1 MQKRMLKSMFN
12 SLRAAADKDRVS
24 SSFRFIHG
32 TSEYWEATEGHILVR
47 MNCSDEADNMSKD
60 DHIFVGV
67 DERFRDDESF
77 MDVINTKK
85 YVVSSFTERNSKY
98 GERTRRVSYG
108 LPDVKLPVGQTG
120 KFLYDYPDNHIPDF
134 ILGVPVLKRLV
145 KMAEAVGALTIQ
157 FTEEVV
163 SLRDNGVKGRYCFH
177 IRISDHNKINAVDSI
192 LGMVMPI
199 NFSCFEHE
207 ASERKK
213 AGQPIHGIQ
222 QKPEKGKGGWFWR
235 TKKGDN
241 E

>member
-1 MQKRMLKSMFN
+1 MKKRISKTMFN
-12 SLRAAADKDRVS
+12 SLRAAMDKDCVR
-24 SSFRFIHG
+24 SSFRFIYG
-32 TSEYWEATEGHILVR
+32 TSEYWEATEGHVLVR
-47 MNCSDEADNMSKD
+47 MNCSDESDNMSKN

-77 MDVINTKK
+77 MDVINVRKQ
-85 YVVSSFTERNSKY
+85 VISSFIELGSGD
-98 GERTRRVSYG
+98 GEITRRVSYG
-108 LPDVKLPVGQTG
+108 LPDFEVPVGQTG

-163 SLRDNGVKGRYCFH
+163 SLRDNGVKGRYRFH